1 MLAVFCASSGYAP
14 GMVNAPGIRATVP
27 AMSVAPA
34 PTRPGGDIL
43 SEEDEAALLAK
54 STFPIAPDD
63 LILKCKDVIIAQSGI
78 QDGSIDE
85 SIYADDFRFCAPFV
99 GGPTP
104 AAPGDPM
111 PGLDKA
117 AYLSAL
123 RGFDLLTAFP
133 DMNNQYHRFYVDPFE
148 PNRVWFQ
155 TRCFATHTGELLGK
169 PATGKK
175 LELPPQ
181 SFSMVFNEQ
190 GQVKVFNVGYVV
202 DRTVG
207 NTGGL
212 GGAFGFFWA
221 TGNALPF
228 PECEP
233 FKGSL
238 QLRGLGL
245 LQKLQKM
252 LPSQ

>member
-1 MLAVFCASSGYAP
+1 MNRSIPTISASALLSSAGLLQRVRMMLCLAW
-14 GMVNAPGIRATVP
+14 
-27 AMSVAPA
+27 
-34 PTRPGGDIL
+34 TRPL
-43 SEEDEAALLAK
+43 
-54 STFPIAPDD
+54 P
-63 LILKCKDVIIAQSGI
+63 V
-78 QDGSIDE
+78 
-85 SIYADDFRFCAPFV
+85 
-99 GGPTP
+99 
-104 AAPGDPM
+104 
-111 PGLDKA
+111 
-117 AYLSAL
+117 SAL

-133 DMNNQYHRFYVDPFE
+133 DMNNNYHRFYVDPFE

-155 TRCFATHTGELLGK
+155 TRCFATHTGDLLGK
-169 PATGKK
+169 PPTGKK

-233 FKGSL
+233 FKGSW

-245 LQKLQKM
+245 LQKLQKL
-252 LPSQ
+252 LPAKE